1 MVVVQ
6 SPRLPGV
13 RAERLEETGA
23 AKDAAIERRDTR
35 LVRRNELTVEP
46 DNRHAHMLTG
56 TASRA
61 TELALPP
68 MIVLEY
74 VKKIP
79 VGPVIAIGFVLIVF
93 SMSRS
98 VTATSFAPELV
109 GLKSGAAQEKA
120 NSEGFTAKV
129 ETRPEGGVPGTVVAQ
144 DPVPGEALELG
155 DTITIFVTQGADQK
169 TIPDV
174 TGMPVDQARQA
185 LRQAGVTPGDIVY
198 RNEPSREPD
207 RVISTNPPKGRTVDE
222 GTIVEIVATAP

>member
-1 MVVVQ
+1 M
-6 SPRLPGV
+6 
-13 RAERLEETGA
+13 
-23 AKDAAIERRDTR
+23 
-35 LVRRNELTVEP
+35 
-46 DNRHAHMLTG
+46 
-56 TASRA
+56 
-61 TELALPP
+61 PP
-68 MIVLEY
+68 MMVLSY

-79 VGPVIAIGFVLIVF
+79 VGPVVAIGFVLIVF

-109 GLKSGAAQEKA
+109 GLQSGAAQEKA
-120 NSEGFTAKV
+120 TGEGFTAKI

-155 DTITIFVTQGADQK
+155 DTITIFVTEGADQK

-198 RNEPSREPD
+198 LGEPSGEGD
-207 RVISTNPPKGRTVDE
+207 RVIRTDPSKGRKVDE